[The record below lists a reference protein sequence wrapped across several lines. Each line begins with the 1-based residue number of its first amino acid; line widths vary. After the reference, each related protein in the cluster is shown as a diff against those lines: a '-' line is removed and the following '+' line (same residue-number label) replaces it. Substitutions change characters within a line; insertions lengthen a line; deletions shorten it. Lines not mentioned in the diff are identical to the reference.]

1 MSLEF
6 AIYSILTSDSDI
18 NTVVANRVY
27 PSQQEQE
34 VEYPSITY
42 ETFGNESFQSFSGI
56 SGLAVRRVQINIWAS
71 DFDQLCSLA
80 EQVRLAL
87 QTYRGTVATIEIQNV
102 TYENMGD
109 MPFNDEV
116 KVYHRVQEFKIWHT
130 EAQSQS

>member
-6 AIYSILTSDSDI
+6 AINSILTSDADI
-18 NTVVANRVY
+18 STVVANRIY

-56 SGLAVRRVQINIWAS
+56 SGLAVRRVQINIWAT
-71 DFDQLCSLA
+71 DYDQLCALA
-80 EQVRLAL
+80 EQVRLAI

-102 TYENMGD
+102 IYENMVD
-109 MPFNDEV
+109 MPFNDDLR
-116 KVYHRVQEFKIWHT
+116 VYHRVQEFDIWHT
-130 EAQSQS
+130 EAQS